1 MQLLQILADETDF
14 LQPLEGST
22 DDMLI
27 YQLKMRKSD
36 KDAELPGL
44 KIDYANDFK
53 IALLC
58 ARGKIKE

>member
-14 LQPLEGST
+14 LQPLEGSS

-53 IALLC
+53 T
-58 ARGKIKE
+58 

>member
-53 IALLC
+53 TALLC